1 MENLLTKREMEILEQ
16 ILQNK
21 TNQEIADLFHL
32 SIHTIKAHNSE
43 IYRKLNA
50 KNKLDA
56 ILTAIRKGYLK
67 L

>member
-1 MENLLTKREMEILEQ
+1 MENILTKREMEILKQ
-16 ILQNK
+16 VYQNK
-21 TNQEIADLFHL
+21 TNREIAELFHL

-56 ILTAIRKGYLK
+56 ILTAIRKGYLE

>member
-1 MENLLTKREMEILEQ
+1 MENLLTEREMEILKQ
-16 ILQNK
+16 IFQNK
-21 TNQEIADLFHL
+21 TNREIAKLFHL

-56 ILTAIRKGYLK
+56 ILTAIRKGYLE

>member
-1 MENLLTKREMEILEQ
+1 MENILTKREMEILKQ
-16 ILQNK
+16 VYQNK
-21 TNQEIADLFHL
+21 TNREIAELFHWT
-32 SIHTIKAHNSE
+32 IHTIKAHDSE

-56 ILTAIRKGYLK
+56 ILTAIRKGYLE